1 MKVNKKA
8 FGERV
13 REIRMNNGLSQE
25 KLGELFENKELK
37 ENKANKG
44 IVSAWE
50 RGESVPSPYRLKI
63 IAELGD
69 LTVEELLHGKTKW
82 QQYDE
87 ELLAKDPNA
96 LSKLS
101 SSIDKYEGFVAF
113 LSSLGYEVSSNDEI
127 TIISKDNQQYELTT
141 DEYMKL
147 QQDIENFTNY
157 NISNLK

>member
-1 MKVNKKA
+1 MQETI
-8 FGERV
+8 GERIKL
-13 REIRMNNGLSQE
+13 IRQNMGLSQ
-25 KLGELFENKELK
+25 KKFAELINAPKSSVGNWE
-37 ENKANKG
+37 ANLNRPNN
-44 IVSAWE
+44 E
-50 RGESVPSPYRLKI
+50 RLKA

-96 LSKLS
+96 FSKIS